1 MIEVLLADDHPM
13 FREGL
18 KECLSREQNI
28 RVKDEAGSGKEVL
41 EKIRTQSY
49 DVIVLDISLPDFNGL
64 EILRQIKDNKPD
76 ARVLI
81 LSMYSEEQFAYQAFK
96 LGAAGYLPK
105 THTTQDLLTAIC
117 IIARGGKFITSRAAE
132 KLISQINAFDKRV
145 SHDQLSFREHQV
157 FLRIACGKTIKQ
169 ISSELGLSVS
179 TINTLRYRIFKK
191 MSFHSN
197 MEIARY
203 AIENKLIE

>member
-1 MIEVLLADDHPM
+1 MIELLLVDDHPM

-18 KECLSREQNI
+18 KECLSREKNI

-41 EKIRTQSY
+41 EKIKERSY
-49 DVIVLDISLPDFNGL
+49 DIIILDISLPDLNGL
-64 EILRQIKDNKPD
+64 EILRQIKDNRPD
-76 ARVLI
+76 AKVLI
-81 LSMYSEEQFAYQAFK
+81 LSMYSEDQFAYQAFK
-96 LGAAGYLPK
+96 LGASGYLPK

-117 IIARGGKFITSRAAE
+117 MIAQGGKFITSQAAE
-132 KLISQINAFDKRV
+132 KLISQINIFDKPV
-145 SHDQLSFREHQV
+145 NHNCLSYRENQV

-169 ISSELGLSVS
+169 ISLELGLSIS

-191 MSFHSN
+191 MSFRNN

-203 AIENKLIE
+203 AMKNKLIE